1 VPSFSPASWRAD
13 ICDLGSTAD
22 YDQSGY
28 DGYLTK
34 VHRVRLAMAILVGM
48 ISVVMVTIAIYL
60 CAADDDGDNVPGAV
74 ALVFVAI
81 ALVLLIIVPVY
92 TAM

>member
-1 VPSFSPASWRAD
+1 
-13 ICDLGSTAD
+13 
-22 YDQSGY
+22 
-28 DGYLTK
+28 
-34 VHRVRLAMAILVGM
+34 MAILVGM